1 MAEPTGKEKEKVQGA
16 PATGSTPAVEEG
28 HYEEVAE
35 YRIGEGPPPLG
46 LIVAFALIVIWA
58 TVSWIPFFGY

>member
-1 MAEPTGKEKEKVQGA
+1 MAEPTGKDKGGA
-16 PATGSTPAVEEG
+16 ASAGASGTSFAEEG